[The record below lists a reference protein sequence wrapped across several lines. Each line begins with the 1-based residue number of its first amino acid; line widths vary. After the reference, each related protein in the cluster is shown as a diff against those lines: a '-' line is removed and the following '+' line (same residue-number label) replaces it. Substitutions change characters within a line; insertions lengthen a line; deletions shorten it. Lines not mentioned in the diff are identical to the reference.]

1 MIKFK
6 ILDRVTQNVMASGE
20 ADSLRNVQDADGYSP
35 DKHVIIYRLLDSE
48 DDTPETDEK
57 YWIYPQHH

>member
-6 ILDRVTQNVMASGE
+6 ILDRVTQTVLINGE
-20 ADSLRNVQDADGYSP
+20 ADSLRHVQDADGYSP
-35 DKHVIIYRLLDSE
+35 DKHVIIYRVLDGKDE
-48 DDTPETDEK
+48 TPETEDK